1 MLNSAGREQ
10 PLSAAATA
18 PPRLVLPDLAS
29 TTREGALGE
38 MAEQLAAAGVVKDP
52 AALVQRLLERERLG
66 CTGLGGGIALPHCK
80 WKGIDDVLLAIGRSR
95 TGVDFGAADGMPVTL
110 IFLLIS
116 PVDAPGLHLQALARV
131 SRRLKMPGLAES
143 LRHAETSDA
152 LAEIWKEAGW
162 VPAEIHR

>member
-1 MLNSAGREQ
+1 
-10 PLSAAATA
+10 LSAVRTA

-38 MAEQLAAAGVVKDP
+38 MSDQLAAAGAVKDP
-52 AALVQRLLERERLG
+52 AALAQRLLEREHLG

-95 TGVDFGAADGMPVTL
+95 TGVDFGAADGVLVTL

-131 SRRLKMPGLAES
+131 SRRLKTPGLAES
-143 LRHAETSDA
+143 LRHAETSAA
-152 LAEIWKEAGW
+152 LAEIWREADW
-162 VPAEIHR
+162 VPAEVHG